1 MTEFLGMPV
10 NAIVDEMIIVSGM
23 AAVVLRLLR
32 LRQGPKRLYRVLL
45 GSYWLVEMPILYLRV
60 YEAAYSEFVVQS
72 VRVLVF
78 SGLFLTCRLLTGEG
92 FWKILGAVILG
103 DLFAGIP
110 GILRMLTC
118 MLFGISLPG
127 LKAEGFRW
135 DLKFIY
141 LFYMALE
148 YRIVRRWTGW
158 YQARSG
164 DFGTLWKAACFL
176 YVIPPYLSAFSG
188 LVMMKSE
195 TDLFY
200 IGNAVVVLLEGII
213 SLFLVRME
221 RG

>member
-92 FWKILGAVILG
+92 F
-103 DLFAGIP
+103 
-110 GILRMLTC
+110 
-118 MLFGISLPG
+118 
-127 LKAEGFRW
+127 
-135 DLKFIY
+135 
-141 LFYMALE
+141 
-148 YRIVRRWTGW
+148 
-158 YQARSG
+158 
-164 DFGTLWKAACFL
+164 
-176 YVIPPYLSAFSG
+176 
-188 LVMMKSE
+188 
-195 TDLFY
+195 
-200 IGNAVVVLLEGII
+200 
-213 SLFLVRME
+213 
-221 RG
+221 